1 MNKTHNESIR
11 RNIKSRVCFLQVKAL
26 SNLMTFPA
34 KPNAQSWTSSN
45 YSADAFLVGLQIF
58 YYGKVYFDYPQ
69 DMGSVTCL
77 LI

>member
-1 MNKTHNESIR
+1 
-11 RNIKSRVCFLQVKAL
+11 
-26 SNLMTFPA
+26 MTFPA